1 MTVLSYRFNSEHNED
16 MAIETQIINLAVE
29 VGKHMAVAVTNSG
42 QMLFL
47 YCMTSEQIQ
56 FGDDYSLH
64 WSEPE
69 LPWQLRSGSQIYFF
83 QLPDSIMKRWL
94 SHATDELQIKK
105 EAIHCKEQFL
115 SNMVVYYKYNERP
128 VIKMIS
134 IDENQLRLARERL
147 QTMIFKSFEEEQM
160 GYTFWIAVIGCV
172 TGLISLAVEVA
183 RYLAERPHIQVRTY
197 DELNNLIYI
206 QEDVVKSYIHLQ
218 ILNTGTRHILLQDAY
233 LKHPGAKKNTLD
245 NLTPFRQAYEQM
257 PWKYY
262 NGNLITALP
271 DIVRL
276 PCPAI
281 PPGGVFE
288 CVLLFTDFFREC
300 YDTEDHFL
308 YPTLCVAFAPGID
321 RELEVQSILTSET
334 DEFSYVDADGNQWSF
349 NITP

>member
-1 MTVLSYRFNSEHNED
+1 MKLGKAFEIFVEHVLINVGFSVVAPDNLYIFNGAPGKMIQGLGAVHNADVLLEPPVQTPFYSQTRLLIECKDYSRRVGLNTVRSVIGLREDINHFDLVDIDELTARRRQNRHELVHNYERYSYQVAIAALNGYTIPAQSLAATYRIPLLEFNRMPFWREFLRLIRPGYVDDLSYRFNSEHNED

-29 VGKHMAVAVTNSG
+29 VGKPMAVAVTNSG

-147 QTMIFKSFEEEQM
+147 QT
-160 GYTFWIAVIGCV
+160 
-172 TGLISLAVEVA
+172 
-183 RYLAERPHIQVRTY
+183 Y
-197 DELNNLIYI
+197 DI
-206 QEDVVKSYIHLQ
+206 
-218 ILNTGTRHILLQDAY
+218 
-233 LKHPGAKKNTLD
+233 
-245 NLTPFRQAYEQM
+245 
-257 PWKYY
+257 
-262 NGNLITALP
+262 
-271 DIVRL
+271 
-276 PCPAI
+276 
-281 PPGGVFE
+281 
-288 CVLLFTDFFREC
+288 
-300 YDTEDHFL
+300 
-308 YPTLCVAFAPGID
+308 
-321 RELEVQSILTSET
+321 
-334 DEFSYVDADGNQWSF
+334 
-349 NITP
+349 

>member
-1 MTVLSYRFNSEHNED
+1 MKLGKAFEIFVEHVLINVGFSVVAPDNLYIFNGAPGKMIQGLGAVHNADVLLEPPVQTPFYSQTRLLIECKDYSRRVGLNTVRSVIGLREDINHFDLVDIDELTARRRQNRHELVHNYEIYSYQVAIAALNGYTIPAQSLAATYRIPLLEFNRMPFWREFLRLIRPGYVDDLSYRFNSEHNED

-147 QTMIFKSFEEEQM
+147 QT
-160 GYTFWIAVIGCV
+160 
-172 TGLISLAVEVA
+172 
-183 RYLAERPHIQVRTY
+183 Y
-197 DELNNLIYI
+197 DI
-206 QEDVVKSYIHLQ
+206 
-218 ILNTGTRHILLQDAY
+218 
-233 LKHPGAKKNTLD
+233 
-245 NLTPFRQAYEQM
+245 
-257 PWKYY
+257 
-262 NGNLITALP
+262 
-271 DIVRL
+271 
-276 PCPAI
+276 
-281 PPGGVFE
+281 
-288 CVLLFTDFFREC
+288 
-300 YDTEDHFL
+300 
-308 YPTLCVAFAPGID
+308 
-321 RELEVQSILTSET
+321 
-334 DEFSYVDADGNQWSF
+334 
-349 NITP
+349 